1 MPTSRSAARV
11 KKRIMGRMLAE
22 LGCSGQWSL
31 ARRDGAG
38 REQRDPIGSM
48 TDGRGVER
56 SGIMSQAGGGGAI
69 MRSVLNRI
77 RRRRPC
83 EATVGRAL
91 AKRGDVGKGDGGQ
104 GMTEYIIIVAL
115 IAIFAIGTITL
126 FGDNIKAL
134 FAATSDV
141 LAGEQNVTVQTQKS
155 SAKHT
160 QTGTLKDFTKNIAG
174 KGK

>member
-1 MPTSRSAARV
+1 
-11 KKRIMGRMLAE
+11 
-22 LGCSGQWSL
+22 
-31 ARRDGAG
+31 
-38 REQRDPIGSM
+38 
-48 TDGRGVER
+48 
-56 SGIMSQAGGGGAI
+56 

-134 FAATSDV
+134 FAAASDV
-141 LAGEQNVTVQTQKS
+141 LAGESNVTPQMQKS
-155 SAKHT
+155 KPQHT